1 MPHVDLNAD
10 MGESFGAWTL
20 GDDAALLK
28 IVTSANIACG
38 GHAGDADVM
47 AATMTMAHSNGVG
60 IGAHPGFMDI
70 AGFGRNRM
78 SVPRGTLQNQVR
90 YQVAASLGMARS
102 VGADVRHLKLHGAMA
117 NMCAEDEDMAR
128 DLYEAALSVAPDL
141 IVMVLAATAQQ
152 SAVEKLGCL
161 WAGEIFADRAYNDD
175 ATLVDRSLPGAVI
188 HDADLAGARMVE
200 MVKAGAIITESG
212 KHIPTRIDT
221 ICLHGDTAEAVAI
234 AASVRRQL
242 EAADVSLR
250 RFDGHRAS

>member
-1 MPHVDLNAD
+1 MAFVDLNAD
-10 MGESFGAWTL
+10 MGESFGPWKM
-20 GDDAALLK
+20 GDDAALLN

-47 AATMTMAHSNGVG
+47 AATMTLAHQNGVG

-78 SVPRGTLQNQVR
+78 SVPRATLQNQIR

-102 VGADVRHLKLHGAMA
+102 VGAKVRHMKLHGAISNMA
-117 NMCAEDEDMAR
+117 SEDEQMAY
-128 DLYEAALSVAPDL
+128 DLYEAALSVDPDL
-141 IVMVLAATAQQ
+141 IIMVLAATAHQ
-152 SAVEKLGCL
+152 AAAERLGCQ

-188 HDADLAGARMVE
+188 HDAELAGKRMLE
-200 MVKAGAIITESG
+200 MVQAGAIITESG

-221 ICLHGDTAEAVAI
+221 ICLHGDTAEAVQI
-234 AASVRRQL
+234 AGSVRDTL
-242 EAADVSLR
+242 KASGVELR
-250 RFDGHRAS
+250 CFEGHT